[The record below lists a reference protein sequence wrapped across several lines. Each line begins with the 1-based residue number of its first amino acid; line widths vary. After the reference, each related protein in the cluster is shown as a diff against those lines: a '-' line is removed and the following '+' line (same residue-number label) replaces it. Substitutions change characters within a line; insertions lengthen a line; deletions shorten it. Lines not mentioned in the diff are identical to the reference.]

1 MSLAKCH
8 GRHYQATH
16 LRQQTYIHSHDSTS
30 EITITNK
37 QRHYHGTMASS
48 WYIDTT
54 VSDMVSMYH
63 ATGSVSMDVG
73 HLPLLAL
80 LSGTL
85 CPMTCGIR
93 RFLRTATDSRAPSN
107 KKWNFRTQFLE
118 NFRTFLSVSRGSR
131 HRKAHFYV
139 LIYVIH
145 WSRSVLQ
152 STKCY

>member
-1 MSLAKCH
+1 
-8 GRHYQATH
+8 
-16 LRQQTYIHSHDSTS
+16 
-30 EITITNK
+30 
-37 QRHYHGTMASS
+37 MASS

-85 CPMTCGIR
+85 CRMTCGIR

-118 NFRTFLSVSRGSR
+118 NFRTISG
-131 HRKAHFYV
+131 HFCQFHESQDTEK
-139 LIYVIH
+139 LIFMC
-145 WSRSVLQ
+145 S
-152 STKCY
+152 